1 MMESDD
7 EADYRRRDKFRS
19 ERGSGPSRYTGE
31 GPPGGR
37 GGWRGP
43 PPPPMRGHGP
53 PMRGPPPPSP
63 YYHWG
68 GEDMR
73 RGPPGHNGPPPMK
86 VSESFC
92 LLFVLNLSRH
102 LQLQRHRSEMM
113 EPGPS
118 FSHDPPPRKHER
130 RMVTP
135 SAAAE
140 SSSDGFM
147 PQRMTFKAFLSTQ
160 DDFITDEEAAQK
172 YADYKLEFRRQ
183 HLNEFFSNHKES
195 EWFKEKYHP
204 NDGQKRKEV
213 IQRRIVKRLEVFND
227 IEKSGNLENLE
238 LNFESEGNL
247 VKLLN
252 SAAIRLE
259 GGTEEDLQVLEK
271 SEEDVVKENLKE
283 LHRTSSVFI
292 KCLHPKITHSEIETV
307 SKKYTGYLRTS
318 ISPPDPLKKW
328 TRKGWITFE
337 RKAKIKEICFNLN
350 NTKIRGK
357 ELDTVVNKDLSKR
370 IRPVSH
376 IFNDQRVAR
385 NDVKIAAKLITN
397 LDTRKGLW
405 TDTSNPLL
413 ANVHDY
419 LIEEVS
425 AEEEELL
432 QKTANV
438 ENSESGDN
446 EEKERSIEVHDE
458 VLKVLD
464 KLILYLRIVH
474 SIDLYSHA
482 QYQNEDEM
490 PNRLGLLH
498 VREMLKE
505 GMKVTEAEVEKINK
519 EREKK
524 FMPIIEKKLD
534 LDMDESIKLGINCMN
549 FSHNL
554 KLLIFRI

>member
-1 MMESDD
+1 
-7 EADYRRRDKFRS
+7 
-19 ERGSGPSRYTGE
+19 
-31 GPPGGR
+31 
-37 GGWRGP
+37 
-43 PPPPMRGHGP
+43 
-53 PMRGPPPPSP
+53 
-63 YYHWG
+63 
-68 GEDMR
+68 
-73 RGPPGHNGPPPMK
+73 
-86 VSESFC
+86 
-92 LLFVLNLSRH
+92 
-102 LQLQRHRSEMM
+102 MM

-118 FSHDPPPRKHER
+118 LSHDPAPRKHER
-130 RMVTP
+130 RIVTP

-227 IEKSGNLENLE
+227 IEKSGNMENLE
-238 LNFESEGNL
+238 LNFENEGNL

-252 SAAIRLE
+252 NAAIRLE
-259 GGTEEDLQVLEK
+259 GGTEKDLQVLDK
-271 SEEDVVKENLKE
+271 SEEDVDKENLKE
-283 LHRTSSVFI
+283 LHRTTSVFI
-292 KCLHPKITHSEIETV
+292 KCLHPKITHAEIETV
-307 SKKYTGYLRTS
+307 SKKYNGYLRNS

-385 NDVKIAAKLITN
+385 CDVKISAKLITN
-397 LDTRKGLW
+397 LDSRKGLW

-438 ENSESGDN
+438 ENSDSGDN
-446 EEKERSIEVHDE
+446 EEKERNIEVHDD

-505 GMKVTEAEVEKINK
+505 GTKVTEAEVEKINK